1 MHPSPP
7 LDRDGP
13 TTDREG
19 PVGAEGAE
27 EVDPDDRVF
36 QPMSLRGPAFIVL
49 GIAVVIVAAG
59 VAASIFGSGP
69 GTQSVVSAV
78 TVPGGTV
85 VHLTPATKALHSIVY
100 AGQPPADILGALD
113 VPADSPVTDT
123 VDIDG
128 GVGQFDRKV
137 EFRTGL
143 VQGQVVSL
151 YRTLLPKLG
160 WKVTYTGSGA
170 STEAQDTEVLARKGS
185 NDSFYWEVGVVVSPT
200 TSAGVTPFAVEVLE
214 SPDQD

>member
-1 MHPSPP
+1 MCPP
-7 LDRDGP
+7 PPPDRDGP
-13 TTDREG
+13 TG
-19 PVGAEGAE
+19 VE

-49 GIAVVIVAAG
+49 GIAVVIVVAG
-59 VAASIFGSGP
+59 VAASIFGSGSR
-69 GTQSVVSAV
+69 TESAVDTV

-85 VHLTPATKALHSIVY
+85 VHLTPATTALHSIVSG
-100 AGQPPADILGALD
+100 GQPPADIIGALD
-113 VPADSPVTDT
+113 VPTGSTVTGT
-123 VDIDG
+123 VNIDQ

-137 EFRTGL
+137 RFRTGL
-143 VQGQVVSL
+143 VQGQVVAL

-170 STEAQDTEVLARKGS
+170 STDAQSTEVLAKKGS

-200 TSAGVTPFAVEVLE
+200 TSAGVTPFTVEVLE
-214 SPDQD
+214 LPDQD

>member
-1 MHPSPP
+1 MQPSPD
-7 LDRDGP
+7 LDG
-13 TTDREG
+13 TTGVVAPERHEPAG
-19 PVGAEGAE
+19 VE
-27 EVDPDDRVF
+27 EVDPDDRLY

-49 GIAVVIVAAG
+49 GIAVVIVIGG
-59 VAASIFGSGP
+59 VLASIFGSGN
-69 GTQSVVSAV
+69 GTQAVVSGV

-85 VHLTPATKALHSIVY
+85 VHLTPATTALHSIVSE
-100 AGQPPADILGALD
+100 GQPPEDILGALD
-113 VPADSPVTDT
+113 VPAGSTITGT

-128 GVGQFDRKV
+128 GVGQFDHKV
-137 EFRTGL
+137 GFRTGL
-143 VQGQVVSL
+143 VQGQVVAL

-200 TSAGVTPFAVEVLE
+200 TSAGITPFSVEVLE